1 MISGLMEHEKKF
13 LVIRIM
19 ILRINLCWMLLRHTR
34 SRVIKTS
41 RLLQEPI
48 GALGRFKLLTGTPCW
63 EMELGPLKIRG
74 CKASRASTAFEF
86 GCAKSSVNASRALR

>member
-1 MISGLMEHEKKF
+1 MRMISGLMEHEKKF

-48 GALGRFKLLTGTPCW
+48 GALGRFKLLTGTPC
-63 EMELGPLKIRG
+63 LGDG
-74 CKASRASTAFEF
+74 VGSFEDK
-86 GCAKSSVNASRALR
+86 GV